1 MANTVASLGIDVTA
15 RTAAFEKGL
24 RQAQNDVKNFASAIG
39 GVEGKLIS
47 MATGGLGGIVAGVAG
62 AVTSLAGL
70 SKAMEAV
77 GASVGIASQAEQT
90 QVVFATLLQSA
101 ERAKEMIRDLQSFA
115 IESPFQSD
123 QLKEAA
129 KRLLSFKFEG
139 DRVLP
144 LLRMLGDI
152 SAGSGKDIAELATI
166 FGQVKLATRLTGME
180 LLQFT
185 NANIPLVAEL
195 AQMLGKTEPEI
206 KKMVEAGSISF
217 EMVTQALQRMTQEG
231 GLFFGLMEAQSKT
244 LGGRFSAFQESL
256 ERIAMKFGEVVIGA
270 LDLKGNL
277 ENVSNVATDFTT
289 ALTNMAPL
297 ITASLQPIGQSL
309 SDIAQA
315 ATGTTSNV
323 LAMQQ
328 VLRDTTMVLQ
338 QMAGPLKAVA
348 DAMQSYRAAREGV
361 ENFLIDSFSGFK
373 PGEAAR
379 QRALMNAPRA
389 NVKPSSEASA
399 GSSVASQFSTA
410 EFEWTEKMAKFKDEA
425 KKLDTQL
432 ANAASPLEKYQRGL
446 DSVRAMFE
454 HGVIDLKK
462 YTAAQA
468 MLRAEFERTD
478 PAIKEAKKAM
488 EEAERKRKKE
498 AEDRKRSAERL
509 RDEMRADAKAIRMND
524 PLQNFREE
532 LTKLTQLRDAGLIS
546 PTDFARERKSLF
558 ESTREDLNK
567 DKPEFKNAQA
577 IEAGS
582 AEAFSALVGAMNRNR
597 EIEETKRTNKLLED
611 IARRLSVPRVV
622 EAF

>member
-1 MANTVASLGIDVTA
+1 VANTVASLGIDVTA

-24 RQAQNDVKNFASAIG
+24 RKAQNDVKSFASSIG
-39 GVEGKLIS
+39 GIEGKLIGF
-47 MATGGLGGIVAGVAG
+47 ATGGLGGIVAGVAG

-77 GASVGIASQAEQT
+77 GASVGIAAQAEQT

-115 IESPFQSD
+115 IESPFKSEE
-123 QLKEAA
+123 LKDAA

-144 LLRMLGDI
+144 LLRMLGDV

-166 FGQVKLATRLTGME
+166 FGQVKLATRLTGAE

-185 NANIPLVAEL
+185 NANIAILPEL

-256 ERIAMKFGEVVIGA
+256 ERIAMVFGKITVES
-270 LDLKGNL
+270 LNMKGNL

-289 ALTNMAPL
+289 ALTNMAPK
-297 ITASLQPIGQSL
+297 IEESLKPIGQSL

-315 ATGTTSNV
+315 ATGATSNV
-323 LAMQQ
+323 AAMQAIM
-328 VLRDTTMVLQ
+328 RDATTAAQ
-338 QMAGPLKAVA
+338 QFAMPLHAVA
-348 DAMQSYRAAREGV
+348 DAMQAYRAAREGV
-361 ENFLIDSFSGFK
+361 ENWLVDSFSGSK

-389 NVKPSSEASA
+389 GVKPKSEAAA
-399 GSSVASQFSTA
+399 GSAVAAQFSTA
-410 EFEWTEKMAKFKDEA
+410 EFEWTEKMAKFADEA

-432 ANAASPLEKYQRGL
+432 ANAASPLEKYQGGL
-446 DSVRAMFE
+446 DSVRALFE

-488 EEAERKRKKE
+488 EDEKKKRE
-498 AEDRKRSAERL
+498 SL
-509 RDEMRADAKAIRMND
+509 RREMESDAKAVRLANPIEK
-524 PLQNFREE
+524 FRDE
-532 LTKLTQLRDAGLIS
+532 LTKLTQLRMAGLLS
-546 PTDFARERKSLF
+546 GSEFARARKDLFDDTAGEMIKDRIKMDSPQSLA
-558 ESTREDLNK
+558 R
-567 DKPEFKNAQA
+567 
-577 IEAGS
+577 GS
-582 AEAFSALVGAMNRNR
+582 AAAASAIIKATKDSEELA
-597 EIEETKRTNKLLED
+597 ETKKTRMVLEE
-611 IARRLSVPRVV
+611 IARELRVSPV
-622 EAF
+622 IREAKL